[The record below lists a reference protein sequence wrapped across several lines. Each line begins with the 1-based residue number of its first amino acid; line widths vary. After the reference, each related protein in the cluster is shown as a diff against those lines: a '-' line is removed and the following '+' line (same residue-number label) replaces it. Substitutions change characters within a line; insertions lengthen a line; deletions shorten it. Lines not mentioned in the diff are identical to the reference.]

1 MTRAHVGVAH
11 AQSCGK
17 CVPCRIGLA
26 SISDMLEE
34 IIDGRAHEGAL
45 EDLEELAEHIRV
57 SSDCAIGY
65 QAAEQVLISIRA
77 FREDFE
83 QHMAHGSCLRS
94 SSQGVPC
101 VVSCPAHVDVP
112 GYIALT
118 AAGRFDDAVE
128 LIRKDNP
135 FPSACAYVCEHPCEH
150 TCRRALV
157 DDAVNIRGLNVMRS
171 TMPRP
176 RMCAARFYRQAD
188 CRRGPARRASA
199 AYIWRGSGIGSIL
212 RAPEKAGE
220 HVSLRN

>member
-1 MTRAHVGVAH
+1 MSTANPSPQTGLFAAMSGQCGATARRLGATARGTCPVDMTRAHVGVAH

-34 IIDGRAHEGAL
+34 IIDGRAHVGAL

-118 AAGRFDDAVE
+118 AAGRLSEKTTRFLPLA
-128 LIRKDNP
+128 RT
-135 FPSACAYVCEHPCEH
+135 SAS
-150 TCRRALV
+150 
-157 DDAVNIRGLNVMRS
+157 I
-171 TMPRP
+171 
-176 RMCAARFYRQAD
+176 
-188 CRRGPARRASA
+188 RAS
-199 AYIWRGSGIGSIL
+199 IRVVGPWWTT
-212 RAPEKAGE
+212 P
-220 HVSLRN
+220 